1 MVLESLIQDDRKL
14 TLDGCRAT
22 ITKQTKAVEIPD
34 EMYRTA
40 EVQGAIKLGLV
51 KLVGEPPVSK
61 VPLAAVVMPEKKLK
75 NVTKSKISIDCVKGL
90 VMPGC
95 YISIP
100 VDKLDVYEVQNS
112 IQSGWLVDE
121 ENPLPQR
128 PIPTTKHV
136 PLEELTAA
144 DVNEGPSELTLPGQ
158 KKVLQRASV
167 EDDFYKPSQIQQ
179 LAKKKGLKGAK
190 APAPDQP
197 SKIQIV
203 QKQPISMEPKPQQ
216 KAVSEE
222 LVDFLV
228 TPAEKPAEPLAEAKE
243 QPAQEA
249 EKTSEAD
256 DPLGFLLS

>member
-1 MVLESLIQDDRKL
+1 
-14 TLDGCRAT
+14 
-22 ITKQTKAVEIPD
+22 
-34 EMYRTA
+34 
-40 EVQGAIKLGLV
+40 
-51 KLVGEPPVSK
+51 
-61 VPLAAVVMPEKKLK
+61 MP
-75 NVTKSKISIDCVKGL
+75 N
-90 VMPGC
+90 C

-121 ENPLPQR
+121 ENPLPLR

-136 PLEELTAA
+136 PLEELTVA
-144 DVNEGPSELTLPGQ
+144 DVNDGPSELTLPGQ
-158 KKVLQRASV
+158 QKVLKRASSS

-179 LAKKKGLKGAK
+179 LSKKKGLKGSK
-190 APAPDQP
+190 AAAPDQP

-203 QKQPISMEPKPQQ
+203 QKQPISAEPKPQQ

-228 TPAEKPAEPLAEAKE
+228 APAAQPVEPPAEAKV
-243 QPAQEA
+243 QPAQPEQEA